1 MKRILLTGASA
12 GIGRATAITLVNAG
26 HRVVGVGRDAA
37 RLDAVRAAAGE
48 AFTPLALDLVEDD
61 APALAVERAITR
73 MGSIDTLIVAHGIAE
88 HAWIDGLDGALLDRH
103 YRANLRAPLLLTRAF
118 VERAA
123 RPATVI
129 FVTSTLAH
137 RPAPSTTAYAASKAG
152 LLAAAK
158 ALAVELHPMGIRVAT
173 LSPGLIDTEM
183 LHPVRLAPG
192 ESMPEGKALEDRRE
206 EQRLHLEALP
216 PLGRLGRPEEVARGV
231 LFLLESELAVGTD
244 LVLDGGL
251 TVRP

>member
-1 MKRILLTGASA
+1 MKQILLTGASA
-12 GIGRATAITLVNAG
+12 GIGRATAAALVDAG

-37 RLDAVRAAAGE
+37 RLEAVRASAGD
-48 AFTPLALDLVEDD
+48 AFTPLALDLTEDD
-61 APALAVERAITR
+61 APALAIERAIAR
-73 MGSIDTLIVAHGIAE
+73 MGSIDALVIAHGIAE
-88 HAWIDGLDGALLDRH
+88 HAWLEDLSEALLDRH
-103 YRANLRAPLLLTRAF
+103 YRANLRAPLLLARAF
-118 VERAA
+118 AA
-123 RPATVI
+123 RCATPATII
-129 FVTSTLAH
+129 FVTSTLGQ

-158 ALAVELHPMGIRVAT
+158 ALAVELHAKGIRVAT

-192 ESMPEGKALEDRRE
+192 EAMPEGAALAMRRE
-206 EQRLHLEALP
+206 EQRRELEALP
-216 PLGRLGRPEEVARGV
+216 PLGRLGRPDEVARGV

-251 TVRP
+251 LVRP